1 MDVRSA
7 FNSGLTGFQDASA
20 QLSNASS
27 RIAQAGTAEKSM
39 ANVQSQASEIFS
51 PSAER
56 APISITT
63 ELINLKIATLEA
75 KSAANVINTADEM
88 LGTLIDT
95 SV

>member
-7 FNSGLTGFQDASA
+7 FNSGLTGYQNASA

-39 ANVQSQASEIFS
+39 VGEQQASEIIS

-56 APISITT
+56 TSISLTT
-63 ELINLKIATLEA
+63 EVINLKIAEIQA
-75 KSAANVINTADEM
+75 KSSAKVISTANDMV
-88 LGTLIDT
+88 GTLIDT

>member
-7 FNSGLTGFQDASA
+7 FNSGLAGFQDASA

-27 RIAQAGTAEKSM
+27 RIAHAGIAEKSM
-39 ANVQSQASEIFS
+39 TGDQQTMGSPS

-63 ELINLKIATLEA
+63 ELINMKLAELQA
-75 KSAANVINTADEM
+75 KSSAKVITTANEM
-88 LGTLIDT
+88 VGTLIDT

>member
-7 FNSGLTGFQDASA
+7 FNSGLAGFQDASA
-20 QLSNASS
+20 KLSNASS

-39 ANVQSQASEIFS
+39 TGGQQTTESHS

-63 ELINLKIATLEA
+63 ELINLKLAEIQA
-75 KSAANVINTADEM
+75 KSAAKVISTADEVA
-88 LGTLIDT
+88 GTLIDT
-95 SV
+95 AV

>member
-7 FNSGLTGFQDASA
+7 FNSGLSGFQDASA

-39 ANVQSQASEIFS
+39 TGDQQAPGIIS
-51 PSAER
+51 PPAER
-56 APISITT
+56 TSISITT
-63 ELINLKIATLEA
+63 ELINLKIAEIQA
-75 KSAANVINTADEM
+75 KGAAKVITTADEM
-88 LGTLIDT
+88 VGTLINT

>member
-7 FNSGLTGFQDASA
+7 FNSGIAGFQDASA

-27 RIAQAGTAEKSM
+27 RIAQAGIAEKSM
-39 ANVQSQASEIFS
+39 TEKQLPSEIIS

-63 ELINLKIATLEA
+63 ELINLKLSEIQA
-75 KSAANVINTADEM
+75 KSSAKVISTADE
-88 LGTLIDT
+88 LVGTLIDT

>member
-7 FNSGLTGFQDASA
+7 FNSGLAGFQDASA

-27 RIAQAGTAEKSM
+27 RIAQAGIAEKSM
-39 ANVQSQASEIFS
+39 ADEQQQALGS
-51 PSAER
+51 PSLSAER

-63 ELINLKIATLEA
+63 ELINMKIAEIQA
-75 KSAANVINTADEM
+75 KGSAKVISTANDMV
-88 LGTLIDT
+88 GTLIDT

>member
-7 FNSGLTGFQDASA
+7 YNSGLTGFQDASA

-39 ANVQSQASEIFS
+39 TGDQQASEINS

-63 ELINLKIATLEA
+63 EVINLKLAEMQA
-75 KSAANVINTADEM
+75 KSASKVISTANDMV
-88 LGTLIDT
+88 GTLIDT